1 MLSGWCGA
9 NRFEHGEVTRHDP
22 VDVRAYSNQRSDARF
37 RLNRDDSLRH
47 ARRCQAWLQSGQA
60 GSRHNAKEF
69 LNNTIHRLG
78 ETRVALLRAGSGFCD
93 VDFLEDLEERKMHYI
108 IALRQT
114 QPLQRAL
121 INNTQGWWPLGDDKG
136 ALIPR
141 IELTRFQYQANNW
154 DKPRWVV
161 GVRQHI
167 EQRVEQKP
175 EAQSIWRLYRGR
187 ADCENRIKE
196 LKYDFAADSFSM
208 KDFWATEAALNTVM
222 LAYNLMSLLNRVL
235 LKTIPNKRSSHKVQQ
250 TLQTLRY

>member
-1 MLSGWCGA
+1 
-9 NRFEHGEVTRHDP
+9 
-22 VDVRAYSNQRSDARF
+22 
-37 RLNRDDSLRH
+37 
-47 ARRCQAWLQSGQA
+47 
-60 GSRHNAKEF
+60 
-69 LNNTIHRLG
+69 LG